1 MGQESIEQHRATCMT
16 RNKLG
21 YCNVPDEDCPRC
33 KAYDYDPLSL
43 IIGHSWEEIQDMQH
57 KVSLHKTNNI
67 DTSE

>member
-33 KAYDYDPLSL
+33 KAYDYDPLSF
-43 IIGHSWEEIQDMQH
+43 IIGHSWEEIQAKQH
-57 KVSLHKTNNI
+57 RIKQP
-67 DTSE
+67 